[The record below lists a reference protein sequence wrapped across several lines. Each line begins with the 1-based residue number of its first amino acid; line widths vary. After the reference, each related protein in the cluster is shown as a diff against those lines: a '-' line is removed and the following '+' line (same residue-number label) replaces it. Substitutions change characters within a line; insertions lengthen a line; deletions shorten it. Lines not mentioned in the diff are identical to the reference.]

1 MAAHKRVD
9 YDRIEAGWRAGL
21 LSPHQL
27 AAAYIE
33 ETGEQVSHAAIIKHF
48 KKAGVPRNL
57 AAKIKAKSDAMVTAA
72 MVTEKVTK
80 ETIRRDAE
88 IVDDGAAV
96 LTAVRLGHR
105 KDINRARGLA
115 NKLLDELES
124 LTDEQGTIK
133 SLIKAFKE
141 EDHED
146 SDAMSDMLA
155 LANKI
160 GALPSRT
167 KTMKELAE
175 TMKTLITL
183 ERDAFDI
190 APPSKIEMTG
200 ANGTPL
206 QAPTLNVATLST
218 AALEEIMK
226 AKDAANAD

>member
-27 AAAYIE
+27 AAIYVE
-33 ETGEQVSHAAIIKHF
+33 ETGEPCSHAAIIKHF
-48 KKAGVPRNL
+48 KKNGVPRNL
-57 AAKIKAKSDAMVTAA
+57 GAKIKAKSDAMVTAA

-80 ETIRRDAE
+80 ETIRRDSE
-88 IVDDGAAV
+88 IIDDGATV
-96 LTAVRLGHR
+96 LTGIRLGHR
-105 KDINRARGLA
+105 KDISRARNLT

-124 LTDEQGTIK
+124 VTDEQGTIK
-133 SLIKAFKE
+133 ELIKAFKE

-146 SDAMSDMLA
+146 GDAMADMLA

-183 ERDAFDI
+183 ERDAYDI
-190 APPSKIEMTG
+190 VTVSKSETTVHVTDD
-200 ANGTPL
+200 GT
-206 QAPTLNVATLST
+206 N
-218 AALEEIMK
+218 EW
-226 AKDAANAD
+226 